1 MDLLRTEI
9 IEAQK
14 ARADLLKW
22 KLVIVA
28 AVGGV
33 GLGLSTTTPASP
45 LILILIPLACFYVD
59 LLCQQMNLRIQLIA
73 QFTRLSR
80 SSGVNKETDLMKE
93 YECYVLLMAR
103 EGEAD
108 VFRLE
113 SWALQWSTLVLSTM
127 VAAYGVWLALATHVA
142 PFGVSL
148 FVFGLAGLP
157 LSIFSERLY
166 RKRRQRIERSDLGGC
181 TSEHAARNPSVS
193 VKSYRQALVRK
204 R

>member
-59 LLCQQMNLRIQLIA
+59 LLCQHLNLRIQLIA
-73 QFTRLSR
+73 QFTRLSS
-80 SSGVNKETDLMKE
+80 SSGVNTETDLMKE
-93 YECYVLLMAR
+93 YERYVLLMAR

-127 VAAYGVWLALATHVA
+127 VAAYGVWLALATPAA

-166 RKRRQRIERSDLGGC
+166 RKRRQRIEHSDLGGC
-181 TSEHAARNPSVS
+181 ISEDAARNPSVS
-193 VKSYRQALVRK
+193 VKSYRQARVRK